1 MVSGFLTSPWD
12 HARMSSAVARPI
24 RNSSKKLTSSTGG
37 TSLSVSNS
45 GDRPAASST
54 CWSSPTIGIGRGG
67 EPGNE
72 GGSGGARGRWVPP
85 QLSPVPRGPSGGAAG
100 SLFLSVHEIRSVHQ
114 VIDRGRLIARQVDS
128 KVGGGALEIVIIRI
142 PHLDGHTVTGE
153 HLDVQAQRLELL
165 EQHLERLRDSGL

>member
-45 GDRPAASST
+45 GDRLAASST

-72 GGSGGARGRWVPP
+72 SGSGGARGRWVPP
-85 QLSPVPRGPSGGAAG
+85 QLSPVPRGPSGWGG
-100 SLFLSVHEIRSVHQ
+100 GQRPPLRSVHEVPSVHQ
-114 VIDRGRLIARQVDS
+114 VIDRGQLIARQ
-128 KVGGGALEIVIIRI
+128 
-142 PHLDGHTVTGE
+142 
-153 HLDVQAQRLELL
+153 
-165 EQHLERLRDSGL
+165 

>member
-45 GDRPAASST
+45 GDRLAASST

-72 GGSGGARGRWVPP
+72 SGCGGARGRWVPP
-85 QLSPVPRGPSGGAAG
+85 QLSPVPRGPSGDPAG
-100 SLFLSVHEIRSVHQ
+100 SPYRSVHEV
-114 VIDRGRLIARQVDS
+114 VDRGRLIARQVDS
-128 KVGGGALEIVIIRI
+128 KVGGGAL
-142 PHLDGHTVTGE
+142 
-153 HLDVQAQRLELL
+153 
-165 EQHLERLRDSGL
+165 